1 MIEIQNLEY
10 KINKLPPEMITKL
23 DIYINYLLD
32 NLKMEGKKTYLSQNW
47 AGDLIEFKDMFT
59 SVGLQKKSLE
69 WR

>member
-23 DIYINYLLD
+23 DIYNNYLLD

-47 AGDLIEFKDMFT
+47 AGDLIEF
-59 SVGLQKKSLE
+59 
-69 WR
+69 